1 MAAAQQL
8 PQARAAFDSLLARAA
23 ADAELRARLV
33 ADLEAALRRRGSR
46 PRHAS
51 SSSPDNVYSRRKVTA
66 HIGPAGAGRA
76 ADPFE
81 LQALLGALSH
91 RDSAPAAGSAAAIVA
106 AVAAAIVAKAAWRA
120 NDLGAAA
127 QALAL
132 AGRLT
137 LSRSLD
143 ADVFAVAREAL
154 QQVAQRTEG
163 TVPVSRS
170 RDFQLG
176 RTLAEAAAVP
186 LAIAEAAAD
195 VALLAAE
202 VARNSHE
209 SELREDATSAAML
222 AEGAASAAAHLV
234 SINLASRPG
243 RHRRGARL
251 PRPPP
256 SAAWEN

>member
-1 MAAAQQL
+1 MT
-8 PQARAAFDSLLARAA
+8 
-23 ADAELRARLV
+23 
-33 ADLEAALRRRGSR
+33 
-46 PRHAS
+46 
-51 SSSPDNVYSRRKVTA
+51 SPDNVCSRPDVTHTSGLA
-66 HIGPAGAGRA
+66 GPGRA

-132 AGRLT
+132 AGRLNA
-137 LSRSLD
+137 LAVAD

-154 QQVAQRTEG
+154 QEVAQRTED
-163 TVPVSRS
+163 TLPVSRS
-170 RDFQLG
+170 RDFRLG

-222 AEGAASAAAHLV
+222 AEGASRAAAHLV
-234 SINLASRPG
+234 TINLGSRPG
-243 RHRRGARL
+243 DIAAARAAAAAA
-251 PRPPP
+251 